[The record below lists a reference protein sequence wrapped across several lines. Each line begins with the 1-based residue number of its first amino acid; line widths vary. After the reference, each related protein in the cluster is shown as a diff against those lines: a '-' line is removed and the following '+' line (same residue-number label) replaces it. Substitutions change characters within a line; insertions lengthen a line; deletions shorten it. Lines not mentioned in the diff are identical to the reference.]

1 MKGYKGTNLDMTCQG
16 HKFKIG
22 KTYEDSGEI
31 KLCEKGFHF
40 CEYPLDVLQYY
51 SPSFSKFFEVEADG
65 VSEEKSGDS
74 KKVCKKISLKVE
86 LSLSS
91 LIEAA
96 VKFVFEKADWSNK
109 TQTEKEMGAAS
120 ATGVKGAASATGW
133 NGAASA
139 TGEGGAAS
147 ATGEGGAAS
156 ATGWNGAASATGE
169 GGAALAT
176 GWNGAASATGEGGA
190 ASATGEGGAAL
201 ATGWRGAASAMGE
214 EGVACAHGFEGRAK
228 ASLGNWIVLSEW
240 ENKDGKWKR
249 TLVKAFQVDGKKI
262 KADTYYFLKDGKAK
276 IWREK

>member
-120 ATGVKGAASATGW
+120 ATGEG
-133 NGAASA
+133 GAASA
-139 TGEGGAAS
+139 TGERSAAS

-169 GGAALAT
+169 G
-176 GWNGAASATGEGGA
+176 
-190 ASATGEGGAAL
+190 
-201 ATGWRGAASAMGE
+201 GAASAMGE

>member
-120 ATGVKGAASATGW
+120 ATGWRGAASATGERSAALATGEG
-133 NGAASA
+133 GAALA

-147 ATGEGGAAS
+147 ATGV
-156 ATGWNGAASATGE
+156 N
-169 GGAALAT
+169 
-176 GWNGAASATGEGGA
+176 
-190 ASATGEGGAAL
+190 
-201 ATGWRGAASAMGE
+201 GAASAMGE

>member
-120 ATGVKGAASATGW
+120 ATGW
-133 NGAASA
+133 RGAASA
-139 TGEGGAAS
+139 TGERS
-147 ATGEGGAAS
+147 
-156 ATGWNGAASATGE
+156 
-169 GGAALAT
+169 AAL
-176 GWNGAASATGEGGA
+176 
-190 ASATGEGGAAL
+190 ATGEGGAAL

>member
-1 MKGYKGTNLDMTCQG
+1 MKGYKGTNLDMTCKG

-91 LIEAA
+91 LIESA

-120 ATGVKGAASATGW
+120 ATGW
-133 NGAASA
+133 R
-139 TGEGGAAS
+139 
-147 ATGEGGAAS
+147 GAAS

-176 GWNGAASATGEGGA
+176 GWN
-190 ASATGEGGAAL
+190 
-201 ATGWRGAASAMGE
+201 GAASAMGE

>member
-120 ATGVKGAASATGW
+120 ATG
-133 NGAASA
+133 
-139 TGEGGAAS
+139 EGGAAS
-147 ATGEGGAAS
+147 ATGV
-156 ATGWNGAASATGE
+156 N
-169 GGAALAT
+169 
-176 GWNGAASATGEGGA
+176 
-190 ASATGEGGAAL
+190 
-201 ATGWRGAASAMGE
+201 GAASAMGE